1 MVVARRD
8 VLTGC
13 PCPSEELLCYK
24 GKVRAER
31 EDISQ
36 GKWGPDSEHQWSSS
50 GNSPKELVGSVQ
62 VGALSNYK
70 LEYKWKYTSV
80 TARSVESVLWLAN
93 ILMKWSRNQAS
104 ILNTLPNIVICC
116 PYKPG
121 LVIKNCQQTCITCF
135 LCATY
140 SADTSNSYDNILSFI
155 SNSLFINKEPVALKG

>member
-8 VLTGC
+8 ILTGC
-13 PCPSEELLCYK
+13 PCPAEELLCHK
-24 GKVRAER
+24 AKVRAEI

-36 GKWGPDSEHQWSSS
+36 GKWGPRFWTSTRQS

-70 LEYKWKYTSV
+70 LEYTRKYNSITP
-80 TARSVESVLWLAN
+80 RSVKSVLWLAN
-93 ILMKWSRNQAS
+93 ILMKWSRNQAR

-121 LVIKNCQQTCITCF
+121 LVIKTANKPVLHAFYVPHIVLTLQILMITF
-135 LCATY
+135 WV
-140 SADTSNSYDNILSFI
+140 SHH
-155 SNSLFINKEPVALKG
+155 NSLFVSKEPAALKG

>member
-8 VLTGC
+8 ILTGC
-13 PCPSEELLCYK
+13 PCPAEELLCHK
-24 GKVRAER
+24 GKVRAEI

-36 GKWGPDSEHQWSSS
+36 GNEGPDSEHQWSSS

-70 LEYKWKYTSV
+70 LEYKWKYNSI
-80 TARSVESVLWLAN
+80 TARLVKSVLWLAN
-93 ILMKWSRNQAS
+93 ILMKWSRNQAR

-121 LVIKNCQQTCITCF
+121 LVIKTANKPELHAFHVPHIVLTLQILMITF
-135 LCATY
+135 WI
-140 SADTSNSYDNILSFI
+140 SYH
-155 SNSLFINKEPVALKG
+155 NSLFVS